1 MRPSST
7 TSPAVPSCPCGYK
20 LCSCTPPLQRT
31 VDQNHHR
38 GVLWDLQKWSLL
50 CLLTRQRVFIRYRQD
65 TASLTIYSMELGGN
79 AELFDLLVKNA
90 NGLAIFTLDAEGR
103 VSSWNLSAKRL
114 LGYQEQEIL
123 GQFIDVLFTSEDRA
137 NKEPENELKTAAQV
151 GQASDDRWIVRKD
164 HSQFWCSGLTIAL
177 RDGELRGFA
186 KVMRD
191 QTDMKDALD
200 EVTRLNQKL
209 HETIHRL
216 NQSQSNLQDKVR
228 DLEKFEDAVVGR
240 ELEMIKL
247 KRQLKDTEKELE
259 QLRKGEGHRPQR

>member
-1 MRPSST
+1 MKFVHSAGVIM
-7 TSPAVPSCPCGYK
+7 SPRVHSLRSC
-20 LCSCTPPLQRT
+20 LTPLQRT
-31 VDQNHHR
+31 EDQNHHT
-38 GVLWDLQKWSLL
+38 GVLYNLRKDLCCAFLRADEFLSDSA
-50 CLLTRQRVFIRYRQD
+50 RN
-65 TASLTIYSMELGGN
+65 TASLTMHSMELGGN
-79 AELFDLLVKNA
+79 AELFDLLIKNA
-90 NGLAIFTLDAEGR
+90 NGLAIFTVDAEGR
-103 VSSWNLSAKRL
+103 VASWNLSAERL
-114 LGYQEQEIL
+114 LGYEEHEIL
-123 GQFIDVLFTSEDRA
+123 GQLIDVFFTSEDRA
-137 NKEPENELKTAAQV
+137 NKESENELKTAAQV

-177 RDGELRGFA
+177 KDGELRGFV

-191 QTDMKDALD
+191 QTDMKEALD

-216 NQSQSNLQDKVR
+216 NQSQNNLQDKVR

-259 QLRKGEGHRPQR
+259 RLRKSEGH